1 MVSYIQKI
9 EEIDSQRTIP
19 VIANDL
25 RIATEVQL
33 DNDENRLEMG
43 WANKPIRNRK
53 VFSDDV
59 LKFLNDKFDE
69 GLTSGKKL
77 DPKDVE
83 KLMKNEKLDNKKRF
97 PINDR
102 LTARQ
107 IASYFSRKASK
118 KRLSSAQQSSAHI
131 SSNSMEIIQ
140 VIVCKRLL

>member
-59 LKFLNDKFDE
+59 LKFLDDKFDE

-118 KRLSSAQQSSAHI
+118 KRLSSAQQSSALI
-131 SSNSMEIIQ
+131 SSNSMDIIQ